1 MKKTTLIIIV
11 VVFLVL
17 AAAGL
22 GYYFYNKNKKKKTPE
37 SNKKLIDEMQQAPQ
51 GKPYDGQFKQIA
63 TQFFTDSGLTAEQQ
77 GALLED
83 MQNRFL
89 QQTNGSTVDA
99 FIAAVSNWMP
109 AWEADSNFTDEAKT
123 KIKNAWGALYKKWSE
138 LKAQAILK

>member
-1 MKKTTLIIIV
+1 MKKTTLILIV

-17 AAAGL
+17 VGAGL
-22 GYYFYNKNKKKKTPE
+22 GYYFYTKKKKKTPE
-37 SNKKLIDEMQQAPQ
+37 SNKKLMDDMQAAPQ
-51 GKPYDGQFKQIA
+51 GKPYDSQFKAVA

-77 GALLED
+77 GSLLED

-89 QQTNGSTVDA
+89 QQSNGSTVDA

-109 AWEADSNFTDEAKT
+109 AWEADSNFTDEQKT
-123 KIKNAWGALYKKWSE
+123 KIKNAWAALYKKWSE